1 MIRAMRRGT
10 RLAIGC
16 TVVVTALCVLA
27 SSARAQYGDL
37 EKAARILPRL
47 LGWAG
52 PTGRTTVFDL
62 ACRAIPVT
70 RHERELNGETPT
82 TGTRYAPQG
91 ISFNVFVELT
101 EIGHVAHGRAT
112 VLGRLSVVQLAL
124 SKVTRDAA
132 WYGAEHP
139 LIFRSL
145 AACQDYRRKHR
156 VAGDDLLIWP
166 ADLVPP

>member
-1 MIRAMRRGT
+1 MIPAMRRGT
-10 RLAIGC
+10 RLAIAF
-16 TVVVTALCVLA
+16 TVVVAAECVLA

-37 EKAARILPRL
+37 EEAARILPRL

-82 TGTRYAPQG
+82 RGTRYAPQG
-91 ISFNVFVELT
+91 ISFSVFVQLT
-101 EIGHVAHGRAT
+101 EIGQHGRAAA
-112 VLGRLSVVQLAL
+112 LGLLMVVQAAL

-132 WYGAEHP
+132 WYGSEHP
-139 LIFRSL
+139 LIFRSR

-156 VAGDDLLIWP
+156 VAEDDLLIWP
-166 ADLVPP
+166 AFLVPP

>member
-1 MIRAMRRGT
+1 
-10 RLAIGC
+10 LAIGFM
-16 TVVVTALCVLA
+16 VVVAAVCVLA
-27 SSARAQYGDL
+27 SRARAQYGDL
-37 EKAARILPRL
+37 DNAARILPRL
-47 LGWAG
+47 LRWAG
-52 PTGRTTVFDL
+52 PTGHTTVFDL

-82 TGTRYAPQG
+82 PPGTRYAPQG

-132 WYGAEHP
+132 WYGVEHP
-139 LIFRSL
+139 LIFRSR
-145 AACQDYRRKHR
+145 AACRDYRRNHR
-156 VAGDDLLIWP
+156 VAEDDLHIWP